1 MRNSRFSIILSIFII
16 VFGINQIGENSFKST
31 IFSGKL
37 SIPKSSMNYQ
47 LNSLGNNDQQ
57 ITTQC
62 AEISTID
69 LTDTQNNLLI
79 GEPYYLGEVFT
90 FEIASGR
97 KTPFF
102 AERFTRAI
110 DFTISPDGK
119 WLAYMTWQPE
129 KNLIVESL
137 VTGEKYSHPWDFDGS
152 KYVAS
157 IYGWLNNEQILIWYF
172 DSEKSN
178 GVTLYN
184 PFTQNKTKMD
194 TNFPELTNQ
203 IWYWKSWPSVAIYDP
218 TLSYAAYLSDRGGYK
233 SEGNQTL
240 VLWDMKQNKQLAAI
254 DNFGLTDVHP
264 IWKKNSK
271 GVYLVKAKEG
281 EGNPPNDELFYI
293 GVDGTVKQ
301 LTTLQEDFP
310 GKGIRIYNPKLS
322 ADEKTIAM
330 FIEVRSIEDR
340 NWVSSLMFLDLE
352 SGKIRDTCIRDE
364 TDWTF
369 ENHAWADNG
378 KLLAYVL
385 RDSTDK
391 HRKLWVID
399 VEKNKTKMLAEDASI
414 YLWLK

>member
-1 MRNSRFSIILSIFII
+1 MRNSRFSIILSTFLFI
-16 VFGINQIGENSFKST
+16 FGINQIGGNPF
-31 IFSGKL
+31 G
-37 SIPKSSMNYQ
+37 SILFTEKTVYPNRNVTYQVDSLDKRDLQISS
-47 LNSLGNNDQQ
+47 
-57 ITTQC
+57 QC
-62 AEISTID
+62 AEVSEID
-69 LTDTQNNLLI
+69 LADTQNKLLI
-79 GEPYYLGEVFT
+79 GEPNYLGEAST
-90 FEIASGR
+90 LDLASGS
-97 KTPFF
+97 KAPFF
-102 AERFTRAI
+102 AKRTTRAL

-137 VTGEKYSHPWDFDGS
+137 VSGEKLIHPWDFDGS
-152 KYVAS
+152 TRVAS
-157 IYGWLNNEQILIWYF
+157 IYGWLNNDQIIIWYF

-184 PFTQNKTKMD
+184 PFTQNTTKMNTD
-194 TNFPELTNQ
+194 YPELTNQ
-203 IWYWKSWPSVAIYDP
+203 IWFWKSWPSVAIYDP
-218 TLSYAAYLSDRGGYK
+218 TLSYVTYLRDRGGYK

-240 VLWDMKQNKQLAAI
+240 VLWDRKQNMQLAAI

-281 EGNPPNDELFYI
+281 QGNPPNDELFFI

-301 LTTLQEDFP
+301 LTNLQEDFP

-322 ADEKTIAM
+322 ADEKTMAM
-330 FIEVRSIEDR
+330 FIEVRSIENR
-340 NWVSSLMFLDLE
+340 NWVKSLMIMDLK
-352 SGKIRDTCIRDE
+352 SGKIHDTCIHDE
-364 TDWTF
+364 TDWSF
-369 ENHAWADNG
+369 ENYAWADNG
-378 KLLAYVL
+378 KMLAYVL

-399 VEKNKTKMLAEDASI
+399 VEKNKTKMIAEEASI